1 MAGDKK
7 KASDTKTTGAGDVA
21 VVPVLDDEF
30 TLPHQLPP
38 TVTLPEETD
47 DVLPSTVID
56 IGSLTR
62 GSASTLLGSGATV
75 GAGITGKVLDAGP
88 DASASDVLGI
98 LREADNLPPGERTV
112 VTAMLGQL
120 DTVEDLEDRQV
131 RTWEYENV
139 YSKRRVRLHIG
150 WDKAMRP
157 SDSTGLLVTH
167 MRITPGESVLDL
179 GTGTGVIAIAAH
191 ELGAGNIMAS
201 DLHPEFANEISVNL
215 RLNRLSTPERASVQ
229 MFFGD
234 MFSPVLGEMLDHV
247 ISNPA
252 SIPCP
257 PGKHLDI
264 HYDSGTEGRDI
275 IDRLLREVSTVLKP
289 GGRLTMVHGSLS
301 DMPRTLR
308 MLSELGFTG
317 IEISAPQE
325 FPFKDFYP
333 TEYLKSLKAEGKA
346 AFREERCPDGSF
358 KYFETRCVITAKW
371 AERPE

>member
-1 MAGDKK
+1 MVGRGGPKDRIQGKTDSEGDQTG
-7 KASDTKTTGAGDVA
+7 SDRGVMTVVGEGTGQLEAVDATLLPAELPVEVVIGQEARGDVA
-21 VVPVLDDEF
+21 TLLDDS
-30 TLPHQLPP
+30 
-38 TVTLPEETD
+38 VTD
-47 DVLPSTVID
+47 RI
-56 IGSLTR
+56 R
-62 GSASTLLGSGATV
+62 R
-75 GAGITGKVLDAGP
+75 AGL
-88 DASASDVLGI
+88 DASASDALGI
-98 LREADNLPPGERTV
+98 LDEANGLPTGERDV
-112 VTAMLGQL
+112 VTAMTGRLA
-120 DTVEDLEDRQV
+120 TVADPEDRNVQ
-131 RTWEYENV
+131 TWEYENV
-139 YSKRRVRLHIG
+139 LSGRTIRLRIG

-201 DLHPEFANEISVNL
+201 DLHPEFADEISVNL

-229 MFFGD
+229 MLFGD

-301 DMPRTLR
+301 NMPRTLR
-308 MLSELGFTG
+308 MLGELGFTG
-317 IEISAPQE
+317 IEISEPKE

-333 TEYLKSLKAEGKA
+333 TEYLKLLKAQGKA
-346 AFREERCPDGSF
+346 KFREERCQDGSF
-358 KYFETRCVITAKW
+358 KYFETRCVITAKL
-371 AERPE
+371 AERPK